1 MASPFAKFRK
11 NQKFFMAVFGA
22 LLMVSWLVLDP
33 RVLQTFTGGGPVD
46 AEAVTTRYGTLKDS
60 DLHKLAQQRDLANKF
75 INNARQRANLQPFVT
90 VFGNPNDESHL
101 VETMIKAR
109 RAEEMGI
116 HVPDNRIIAMLDE
129 LTDKQVDG
137 AGFSEIAQ
145 QLGVAEAQIMEA
157 LRHELMAQQYEQLI
171 FPATQIQTPVSRWN
185 MYQSLNREVSVEYV
199 PLPVDR
205 FIAKV
210 PKPDEVTLLA
220 FFDKYRLNEAT
231 YYGIEPGF
239 KQPHKVAFQYFK
251 VKIDDFTSQ
260 VQVSEEEIV
269 AAYERDKDTL
279 YRNRPASSLFNN
291 PFTTPGAAL
300 ESGIPTEEES
310 PAAVEPVT
318 GDEAPS
324 EPAAP
329 VTETPA
335 TETPA
340 SETPEATAPSTEPA
354 PSTEQT
360 PATEAP
366 GEKAPEGTPQ
376 TSTRR
381 SPFHLAS
388 YRQQADE
395 TPAADEPPATE
406 TATESPAADAPASE
420 AAATSSTAE
429 TTTPAATDAAAPP
442 AAADTAPPADEEPLA
457 NEEWLPPG
465 ELQDG
470 PEPEIQ
476 PLWQVREQVRQSVAR
491 EKALPMMEKV
501 MDQLMREMRRY
512 EAQWRGWDAQKATN
526 PDAPA
531 PTPPDF
537 GDLARK
543 NGVESKQTSLL
554 ARDALLFSEEHTL
567 GNSFIGQ
574 TPTESQAVVNIAYG
588 RMPLFQPQ
596 HSQDVQGNHY
606 LFWKTEEKDATIPT
620 FEEVRADVEDAWVRE
635 EARKLA
641 LEEANKLADE
651 ARKSNK
657 SLTEVFA
664 NRADLPVTTTR
675 PFTWKFG
682 GFMFGQQQI
691 PITTSQ
697 VEGIENAG
705 DGFMRT
711 VYGLS
716 VGEIATTMNE
726 TKKDAYIVR
735 LVNTTPDLNVL
746 HTMFMSTPYT
756 AYGRAGENDARLRQ
770 ANWLQELNAQ
780 ANVQWLRAPQGL
792 Q

>member
-11 NQKFFMAVFGA
+11 NQKVFMAILGV
-22 LLMVSWLVLDP
+22 MVMIAFLILPPILDYSRQQSAP
-33 RVLQTFTGGGPVD
+33 NPDV
-46 AEAVTTRYGTLKDS
+46 VTTRYGTLTER
-60 DLHKLAQQRDLANKF
+60 DLNKLGQQRILANQF
-75 INNARQRANLQPFVT
+75 INNARQRANLPPIRT
-90 VFGNPNDESHL
+90 EALFGNPNDEGHL

-109 RAEEMGI
+109 RAEELGLF
-116 HVPDNRIIAMLDE
+116 VPDNYIISLLDE
-129 LTDKQVDG
+129 LTEKQVTGD
-137 AGFSEIAQ
+137 GFSQIAQ
-145 QLGVAEAQIMEA
+145 QLGASEAQIMDA
-157 LRHELMAQQYEQLI
+157 LRHELMAREYELRI

-185 MYQSLNREVSVEYV
+185 MYQSLNREVSVEYA

-210 PKPDEVTLLA
+210 PKPDEVTLRA

-260 VQVSEEEIV
+260 VQVSDQEIV

-291 PFTTPGAAL
+291 PFTTPGAAM

-512 EAQWRGWDAQKATN
+512 EAQWRGWEAQKATN

-675 PFTWKFG
+675 PFTWKYR
-682 GFMFGQQQI
+682 GFMFDQNM

-697 VEGIENAG
+697 VEGIDDAG
-705 DGFMRT
+705 DVFMRT
-711 VYGLS
+711 VYGLDI
-716 VGEIATTMNE
+716 GEIGVTLDERKQA
-726 TKKDAYIVR
+726 AYVVR

-746 HTMFMSTPYT
+746 HTMFMSTPYN

-780 ANVQWLRAPQGL
+780 AKVQWLRAPQGL